1 MSLDLELSHTW
12 VNWMHVLLIGPLLIW
27 VGSSHKTVPA
37 RVFTMLMIIGAIVVV
52 YHFYKLV
59 LAYKKEGFL
68 RAVNFDWQ
76 SNPMGAKEAFTPF
89 SHPYTCESS
98 AYYSYHD
105 PTNSRACP
113 CALNGGEGKCA
124 EQNVPRDATDMVSSK
139 PGTETGVPAAAPA
152 KPASGANP
160 AVYSDYGMR
169 TIAPVMGRNPAP
181 GDYLL

>member
-1 MSLDLELSHTW
+1 MDLELSRTW
-12 VNWMHVLLIGPLLIW
+12 VNWMHVLVVGPLLVW
-27 VGSSHKTVPA
+27 VGTSKKATPEG
-37 RVFTMLMIIGAIVVV
+37 VFTLLMVIGAVVV
-52 YHFYKLV
+52 LYHFYKLV

-68 RAVNFDWQ
+68 RGNNYYWMH
-76 SNPMGAKEAFTPF
+76 NPAGAEAFTPF

-105 PTNSRACP
+105 PTNSRKCP
-113 CALNGGEGKCA
+113 CALNGGEGACA
-124 EQNVPRDATDMVSSK
+124 AQNVPRDTTDMVSSK
-139 PGTETGVPAAAPA
+139 PGTATGVPAAAPA

-169 TIAPVMGRNPAP
+169 TVAPVMGRNPAP

>member
-1 MSLDLELSHTW
+1 MQVDFKHTW
-12 VNWMHVLLIGPLLIW
+12 VNWMHILVVAPLLIW
-27 VGSSHKTVPA
+27 VGLKGKHLPQG
-37 RVFTMLMIIGAIVVV
+37 VFSVL
-52 YHFYKLV
+52 LV
-59 LAYKKEGFL
+59 LGLVVLGYHLYRLIMTYKKEGFL
-68 RAVNFDWQ
+68 RANNYYWMH
-76 SNPMGAKEAFTPF
+76 NPDAKEPFVPF

-113 CALNGGEGKCA
+113 CDMNGGEGKCA
-124 EQNVPRDATDMVSSK
+124 DQNIPRDATDMVSSK
-139 PGTETGVPAAAPA
+139 PGTPSGVPAAAPA

-169 TIAPVMGRNPAP
+169 TVAPVMGRNPAP

>member
-1 MSLDLELSHTW
+1 MQIDFKHTW
-12 VNWMHVLLIGPLLIW
+12 VNWMHILVVGPLLLWLGIK
-27 VGSSHKTVPA
+27 GKHAPQA
-37 RVFTMLMIIGAIVVV
+37 VFSILLILGLGVMA
-52 YHFYKLV
+52 YHLYKLV

-68 RAVNFDWQ
+68 RANNYYWMH
-76 SNPMGAKEAFTPF
+76 NPDAKEPFVPF

-113 CALNGGEGKCA
+113 CDMNGGEGSCA
-124 EQNVPRDATDMVSSK
+124 AQNVPQDTTDMVSAK
-139 PGTETGVPAAAPA
+139 PGTPSGVPAAAPA

-169 TIAPVMGRNPAP
+169 TLAPVMGRNPAP